1 MSTTEVFNNKK
12 EFLSRADKS
21 VNGVSPEFAEK
32 NPDYEE
38 GNKLNLGC
46 WNCYN
51 HSPSNRLEG
60 CFNTVLNYNGTMGRA
75 L

>member
-32 NPDYEE
+32 YPDYED

-51 HSPSNRLEG
+51 HSHSNRLAD
-60 CFNTVLNYNGTMGRA
+60 FSNTILYYNGTMGRA
-75 L
+75 M